1 MEHSKWSGLDFCEGR
16 KERGWGEVIKKSREE
31 GGGGRGGRRGHCT
44 HKQYA
49 RFILDAILISK
60 KLAVVHYA

>member
-31 GGGGRGGRRGHCT
+31 GGGGEGGEEGALH
-44 HKQYA
+44 A
-49 RFILDAILISK
+49 
-60 KLAVVHYA
+60 